1 MKQAANVIS
10 RCHEHRNLLLVA
22 LRCQLNMLQ
31 CVFEHSCHVGQGGES
46 HRSRAARQ
54 RMGQRDCGVRQR
66 LMQFQS
72 PFLQT
77 GDQTTRPLVRFIQV
91 HVVQRQA
98 NTQGFN
104 DLDRLFAHRFFF
116 GWRLQCS
123 LWLSRLNLHRVGN
136 DRRHVDHGFSQNNW
150 LRDQERCLF
159 KLTFGWRC
167 ILFRLSSGAEVQSRH
182 LIQRWQFFEHS
193 MLFRLWCLFHHRSS
207 RHVCIQ
213 ERKVRQTQI
222 DGAVRSRFRSRVLHR
237 QGFCRGHRWL
247 RLSESRGELRK
258 IDLFCN
264 GAAHGLRGRGVRH
277 NTRFSLPFGNFRGLE
292 VLMRHLLR
300 DVDCFG
306 QFDRSLSG

>member
-1 MKQAANVIS
+1 M
-10 RCHEHRNLLLVA
+10 
-22 LRCQLNMLQ
+22 QL
-31 CVFEHSCHVGQGGES
+31 
-46 HRSRAARQ
+46 
-54 RMGQRDCGVRQR
+54 
-66 LMQFQS
+66 QS

-77 GDQTTRPLVRFIQV
+77 GDQTTRPLVRLIQV

-98 NTQGFN
+98 NAQGFN
-104 DLDRLFAHRFFF
+104 DLDRLFAHRLFFD
-116 GWRLQCS
+116 WRFRR
-123 LWLSRLNLHRVGN
+123 LWESRLNFQRVGA
-136 DRRHVDHGFSQNNW
+136 DRRRFNRGFSQGNR
-150 LRDQERCLF
+150 LIDRERH
-159 KLTFGWRC
+159 
-167 ILFRLSSGAEVQSRH
+167 LFRLALHRWCFLCRLNGSAEVQSGH

-213 ERKVRQTQI
+213 ERKIRQTQI
-222 DGAVRSRFRSRVLHR
+222 DGAVRSRFRSRVQHR

-247 RLSESRGELRK
+247 ELSESRGELRK

-292 VLMRHLLR
+292 VLVQHHLLR